1 MWNSF
6 THSGTCSSCYSSIV
20 SIGRTEEKRDLKQ
33 LMSPERAL
41 LFHLNLLVLIHRHTE
56 WLNRLTHD
64 CWVPLC
70 CAFESSS
77 NGVSLGRWRK
87 GCLKMK
93 YAALH
98 LQILCRRC
106 WAQIGEGPQR
116 FRPLA
121 QSPEYGGG
129 TAGRGTSVPQ
139 HQCLITPHPSMVIVH
154 QDRGEGL
161 LSGNAWWLDSSTT
174 IDQKQRP
181 FTSHLTQIAFGWSHK
196 LRALA
201 PQSGEG
207 GVGVFYLP
215 NWVCRDD
222 WSSEDG
228 KVGIWAWV

>member
-6 THSGTCSSCYSSIV
+6 THSGTCSSCYSNIV
-20 SIGRTEEKRDLKQ
+20 SIGRTEEKRNLKQ
-33 LMSPERAL
+33 LTSPELAF

-64 CWVPLC
+64 CWVPLR

-93 YAALH
+93 YASLH

-106 WAQIGEGPQR
+106 WAQTEEGASEVLRSSGYQNKVEGWR
-116 FRPLA
+116 G
-121 QSPEYGGG
+121 QG
-129 TAGRGTSVPQ
+129 TPVPK
-139 HQCLITPHPSMVIVH
+139 HQCLITPHPSTVILR
-154 QDRGEGL
+154 QDKEEGL

-174 IDQKQRP
+174 IDQKQWP
-181 FTSHLTQIAFGWSHK
+181 FTSHLTQIAFRWSHK

-201 PQSGEG
+201 PQSEEG
-207 GVGVFYLP
+207 GIGVFSLP